1 MRIIRE
7 GKLPSEPVEEE
18 HQHTCA
24 KCGTLFGFT
33 AFDLKKDLFKVYL
46 VCPFCQ
52 HRILLNDMN
61 NQFRT
66 GIFLPQMARL
76 MCRYYEIQNS

>member
-7 GKLPSEPVEEE
+7 GKLPSEPAEEE
-18 HQHTCA
+18 YQHTCA

-61 NQFRT
+61 NQIRT
-66 GIFLPQMARL
+66 RILPQMARL